1 VSLFLSGSILDARY
15 IRWDNPAIAEDPIAS
30 IENKRIEY
38 APNQTWRAGLSY
50 KISTLIASVQWSFV
64 DEVYTDATNSE
75 HPSAS
80 AQAGRIESYNLLDAT
95 IKYEMSE
102 KAFVQAAVNN
112 VLDTRYATRRAGGY
126 PGPGLL
132 PGNGRTITLTLGL
145 NL

>member
-1 VSLFLSGSILDARY
+1 
-15 IRWDNPAIAEDPIAS
+15 
-30 IENKRIEY
+30 
-38 APNQTWRAGLSY
+38 LSY